1 MANYLDPYKKIAK
14 ENEDP
19 ITAMKKQAITD
30 SATASKQ
37 QIQEDYT
44 ADVQA
49 TRDDYKS
56 LLDDANINRLV
67 SERRIKENLANMGA
81 SDSGL
86 AEHQMTALQVAQG
99 NAQAKALRQ
108 RQAKL
113 DALARTMR
121 AQTTSI
127 DQEAKSKLADI
138 DITAQENINKNAQSM
153 YQAEVDAINS
163 AAKTANETAAAK
175 IKARNELVDK
185 LIKTK
190 ENGERIIT
198 DQGVINALMKS
209 YFDQYGADDTDYDV
223 FKNLGQDI
231 DGYYGYYNAQNSA
244 QRINDFKSSLT
255 PISQMQFS
263 RSGVPGAPKD
273 SSLYSSYKEYVNE
286 TLERWI
292 REGKLSETDVAK
304 IVALYG
310 LEDI

>member
-37 QIQEDYT
+37 QLQEDYA

-67 SERRIKENLANMGA
+67 SERRIKESLANMGA

-113 DALARTMR
+113 DTLARTMR
-121 AQTTSI
+121 AQTASI
-127 DQEAKSKLADI
+127 DQEANSKLADI
-138 DITAQENINKNAQSM
+138 DIAAQENINKNAQSM

-190 ENGERIIT
+190 EDGDRVIT

-231 DGYYGYYNAQNSA
+231 NGYYGYTAPGKAAKGVNL
-244 QRINDFKSSLT
+244 FKESLT
-255 PISQMQFS
+255 PIHKMQFS
-263 RSGVPGAPKD
+263 SDKIKYPN
-273 SSLYSSYKEYVNE
+273 LYSDYKEYVNAMLEKWIKENKLTE
-286 TLERWI
+286 TEVAEIVSLY
-292 REGKLSETDVAK
+292 KL
-304 IVALYG
+304 Y
-310 LEDI
+310 